1 MHVILDRFSC
11 FQEDFQERPHIS
23 KAINA
28 LANYSA
34 AIPSGPAD
42 PEGKQQASARLGTIM
57 GVFLPC
63 IQNIFGV
70 ILFIRYLKPQFFS
83 ESV

>member
-1 MHVILDRFSC
+1 M
-11 FQEDFQERPHIS
+11 EDFQERPHIS

-28 LANYSA
+28 WANYSA
-34 AIPSGPAD
+34 AIPSGPTD
-42 PEGKQQASARLGTIM
+42 PEGKQQASAQLGTIM

-70 ILFIRYLKPQFFS
+70 ILFIRFVLDQLLSYHAIIL
-83 ESV
+83 